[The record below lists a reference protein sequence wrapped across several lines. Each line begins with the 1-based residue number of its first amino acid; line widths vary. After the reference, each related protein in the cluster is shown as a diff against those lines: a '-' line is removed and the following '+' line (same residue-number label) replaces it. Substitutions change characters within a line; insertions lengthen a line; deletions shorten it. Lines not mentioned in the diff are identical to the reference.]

1 MSPTFFCVRQIARYL
16 PRCCKKDKFLQL
28 MKRKILITASVLFAV
43 GVCIIGYTQ
52 ATTKTSAEKAQQ
64 REQRHIEREK
74 RRAERQAAYERY
86 IDSIVLARNY
96 QFIPQS
102 MQQQPAGQTRLLN
115 NANFELSVWGSEVDI
130 FLPYIKGVTPPYYTV
145 MLNYTMPSVQKYVTE
160 QTQEG
165 WLVTFTSSLFSG
177 SDYNFSLE
185 IYKSSGS
192 ATLTI
197 ASPWYPDVQYIGG
210 IIGQN

>member
-1 MSPTFFCVRQIARYL
+1 
-16 PRCCKKDKFLQL
+16 

-52 ATTKTSAEKAQQ
+52 ATTKTTSERAQQ

-74 RRAERQAAYERY
+74 RRAERQAEYEKY
-86 IDSIVLARNY
+86 IDSIVLARNF
-96 QFIPQS
+96 QFNPQS
-102 MQQQPAGQTRLLN
+102 MQQQPAGQMRLLN
-115 NANFELSVWGSEVDI
+115 NANFELSVWGNEVDI
-130 FLPYIKGVTPPYYTV
+130 FLPYIKCVTPPYYTV
-145 MLNYTMPSVQKYVTE
+145 MLNYTVPSVQRYITE

-177 SDYNFSLE
+177 SDYDFSLE
-185 IYKSSGS
+185 IYTSSGS

-197 ASPWYPDVQYIGG
+197 ASPWYPDVQYVGG
-210 IIGQN
+210 ITGLN

>member
-1 MSPTFFCVRQIARYL
+1 
-16 PRCCKKDKFLQL
+16 

-43 GVCIIGYTQ
+43 GVCIIGYTR
-52 ATTKTSAEKAQQ
+52 ATTKTTSDKAQQ

-74 RRAERQAAYERY
+74 RRAERQASYERY
-86 IDSIVLARNY
+86 IDSIVLARNF
-96 QFIPQS
+96 QFSPQTI
-102 MQQQPAGQTRLLN
+102 QQQPAGQVRILN
-115 NANFELSVWGSEVDI
+115 NPNFELSVWGSEVDL

-145 MLNYTMPSVQKYVTE
+145 MLNYTLPVVSRYVTE

-165 WLVTFTSSLFSG
+165 WLVTFASSLFSG

-185 IYKSSGS
+185 IYTSTGS

-197 ASPWYPDVQYIGG
+197 GSSWYPDVQYNGSISGL
-210 IIGQN
+210 N

>member
-1 MSPTFFCVRQIARYL
+1 
-16 PRCCKKDKFLQL
+16 
-28 MKRKILITASVLFAV
+28 MKRKILITASALFAV

-52 ATTKTSAEKAQQ
+52 ATTKTSSEKAQQ
-64 REQRHIEREK
+64 RQQRHIEREQ
-74 RRAERQAAYERY
+74 RRAQRQAEYEKY
-86 IDSIVLARNY
+86 IDSIVLARNF
-96 QFIPQS
+96 QFNPQS
-102 MQQQPAGQTRLLN
+102 MQQQPAGQMRLLN
-115 NANFELSVWGSEVDI
+115 NPNFGIEVWGSEVDI

-177 SDYNFSLE
+177 SDYDFSLE
-185 IYKSSGS
+185 IYTSSGS

-197 ASPWYPDVQYIGG
+197 ASPWYPDVQYVGG
-210 IIGQN
+210 ISGLN